1 MWSPKKN
8 IKFFNKRMRYFVE
21 KTLKTPSIHFENGTL
36 NIEGR
41 SISEDP
47 IIFYE
52 PLIEKIHQ
60 YKNNPVKKTVVN
72 IHLDYVN
79 SSSNRALIKLLS
91 LFEDMFKQGNDVVIN
106 WLYDKQDEIIYEL
119 GKDFRDLI
127 KAPFNLEAYHEN

>member
-21 KTLKTPSIHFENGTL
+21 KTLKTPSILFENGTL

-52 PLIEKIHQ
+52 PLIEKIRQ